1 MNCLLL
7 LLKAW
12 ITYLKENIFKS
23 ILFDTST
30 VKNIVIPPNFLVWK
44 FCGKTQFPH
53 NFGRIVRN
61 FVETVPFHKLPHP
74 EIRWNYSTFCTV
86 RAHFFSIRHSLI
98 LQHHFLFKLN
108 YARAWLYT
116 IWLVSNDRSFSS
128 FFQKCSQVIF
138 YH

>member
-1 MNCLLL
+1 MWSLLCMNWLLL

-30 VKNIVIPPNFLVWK
+30 VWK

-53 NFGRIVRN
+53 NFGWIVRN

-74 EIRWNYSTFCTV
+74 EIRWNYSTFCSV

-98 LQHHFLFKLN
+98 LQHHFLFKLD

-116 IWLVSNDRSFSS
+116 IWLISNDRSFSS
-128 FFQKCSQVIF
+128 FFQKCSQVTF